1 MTSIPKTCRLC
12 SGTPVPAF
20 FSGEHRMYQ
29 CSSCGT
35 AFVWPVPSDEML
47 GRFYAEYHMTA
58 SEGGWYDDVESRMQ
72 ADFPDKVNRIR
83 QYAPAGG
90 PGKVLDVGC
99 GKGYFVRAC
108 VDAGLDAQGCDLSDS
123 GVRHATEQLKVKAT
137 CGLLRDL
144 KDKLVA
150 ENGHFDVATFWATI
164 EHLPDPV
171 TTLRE
176 IFDVLKPGGRLLLDT
191 GIGDDWLDRMLP
203 GRVQWFDPPQHL
215 FVFSAP
221 GLKMALEQA
230 GFRVIVM
237 DTCYDR
243 TPMRRLIRKVRN
255 GTLAAM
261 LRVGAELGRM
271 KSGTFGFTRYPIG
284 NLQSFVVEKPK

>member
-1 MTSIPKTCRLC
+1 MPESLPRRILIVEDDLRI
-12 SGTPVPAF
+12 A
-20 FSGEHRMYQ
+20 
-29 CSSCGT
+29 
-35 AFVWPVPSDEML
+35 DML
-47 GRFYAEYHMTA
+47 DNYL
-58 SEGGWYDDVESRMQ
+58 
-72 ADFPDKVNRIR
+72 K
-83 QYAPAGG
+83 
-90 PGKVLDVGC
+90 
-99 GKGYFVRAC
+99 
-108 VDAGLDAQGCDLSDS
+108 AQGF
-123 GVRHATEQLKVKAT
+123 ATLILGN
-137 CGLLRDL
+137 GLQVVPEVQRMEPS
-144 KDKLVA
+144 LV
-150 ENGHFDVATFWATI
+150 
-164 EHLPDPV
+164 L
-171 TTLRE
+171 
-176 IFDVLKPGGRLLLDT
+176 
-191 GIGDDWLDRMLP
+191 LDRMLP

-284 NLQSFVVEKPK
+284 NLQSFVVEKPR